1 VKKFFGMKSLF
12 LALLGTLVL
21 ETSSLAAPFT
31 YDPPGTMVP
40 AKAGRGRVDAKVYVP
55 GMRFPTETANAF
67 ANSQVYGR
75 GGSMGGGG
83 AQCDAVNYAYPWHD
97 NYCEIRSWSM
107 PLCPSGKGHQG
118 QDIRPSTCEKS
129 KHWAVAAASGRIT
142 SIGSY
147 SVYLTSSNGTR
158 FDYLHMSNV
167 QVTVGQTVTRGQRL
181 GKVSNVFGSTATTI
195 HLHFNIR
202 QTLATVGAVYV
213 PPYTSLIDS
222 YKRLLSPGTEPDAG
236 PVTSDAGEE
245 PDADIVII
253 NPPDEP
259 EPVPAEEDLAAEALP
274 PSAPPSD
281 GGCGCVQAGV
291 QTRSGEWLLA
301 MLAFAPLLARGRK
314 RSRKN
319 V

>member
-1 VKKFFGMKSLF
+1 MSGLSKKKGSLLLIVGMMSL
-12 LALLGTLVL
+12 AK
-21 ETSSLAAPFT
+21 TSVAAPFT

-55 GMRFPTETANAF
+55 GMRFPMESANAF

-83 AQCDAVNYAYPWHD
+83 GQCDAVNYAYPWHD
-97 NYCEIRSWSM
+97 NYCEIRSWTM
-107 PLCPSGKGHQG
+107 PLCPAGTGHQG
-118 QDIRPSTCEKS
+118 QDIRPSTCEKD
-129 KHWAVAAASGRIT
+129 KYWAVAAAAGRIT

-147 SVYLTSSNGTR
+147 SVYVTASNGTR

-167 QVTVGQTVTRGQRL
+167 QVKVGQTVTRGQRL
-181 GKVSNVFGSTATTI
+181 GKVSNIFGSTSTTT

-222 YKRLLSPGTEPDAG
+222 YKRLLNPSTEPDAG
-236 PVTSDAGEE
+236 TVSDAGE
-245 PDADIVII
+245 PDAEVM

-259 EPVPAEEDLAAEALP
+259 ESVPAKEDLAAEALP
-274 PSAPPSD
+274 PPPPGD

-291 QTRSGEWLLA
+291 HSGSGGWLLA
-301 MLAFAPLLARGRK
+301 LFAFAPLLTRGRSGK
-314 RSRKN
+314 RSRRYL
-319 V
+319 